1 MNTTQTELMTD
12 GEVHRRVEELEKR
25 LEWVQAQNLAYARDL
40 AILFQR
46 EQVELKRLQHTE
58 TQLTHSDRLILI
70 GQLAAGVAHDL
81 ANLITPIRGYA
92 QLILRK
98 RDQIDA
104 ELVDIAERIL
114 RASQRAN
121 LLLRQMVDL
130 SSERTQNVEVVD
142 LNRLLVEISEMLT
155 IRFRHSKIRVST
167 NLMNGPLN
175 VVGNEVQ
182 LSQVFVNLFV
192 NAIDAMPNGGNLK
205 IATYTSQLGD
215 LACVEATDTGVGIAP
230 DVLPYIFDAFFTTKA
245 EGEGTGLGLS
255 VSKEIITQY
264 GGHMD
269 VDSKLGQGTTFRI
282 WLPIMRDEA
291 SVYG

>member
-1 MNTTQTELMTD
+1 MVVRPTTDAEA
-12 GEVHRRVEELEKR
+12 RKRVEELEAQ
-25 LEWVQAQNLAYARDL
+25 LEWVQTQNLAYARDL

-46 EQVELKRLQHTE
+46 EQVELKRLRQTE

-81 ANLITPIRGYA
+81 ANLMTPIRGYA

-130 SSERTQNVEVVD
+130 SGERTQNVEIVD
-142 LNRLLVEISEMLT
+142 LNRLLIEISEMLAV
-155 IRFRHSKIRVST
+155 RFNHSKVRVST

-192 NAIDAMPNGGNLK
+192 NAIDAMPNGGNLH
-205 IATYTSQLGD
+205 IATHTSPSGD
-215 LACVEATDTGVGIAP
+215 MACIEVADTGVGIAP
-230 DVLPYIFDAFFTTKA
+230 DVLPYIFDAFFTTKP

-255 VSKEIITQY
+255 VSQEIITQY
-264 GGHMD
+264 GGRME
-269 VDSKLGQGTTFRI
+269 VESQPGQGTTFRV
-282 WLPIMRDEA
+282 WLPLRRDEPSA
-291 SVYG
+291 YG